1 MHKLLHCAQARR
13 IKAGQQIDTGYL
25 QTLLKRRNY
34 SCIVAVA
41 GVLSLALGVLI
52 AVNSTY
58 NMESAVRAR
67 SAVEPGTTALAWRC
81 VAAQLQ
87 CCTCLQLCANALV
100 LPYQACY
107 SHCCG
112 LRVP

>member
-87 CCTCLQLCANALV
+87 CCACLQLRASSLV
-100 LPYQACY
+100 LPYPASIPQ
-107 SHCCG
+107 CCG
-112 LRVP
+112 LQVV